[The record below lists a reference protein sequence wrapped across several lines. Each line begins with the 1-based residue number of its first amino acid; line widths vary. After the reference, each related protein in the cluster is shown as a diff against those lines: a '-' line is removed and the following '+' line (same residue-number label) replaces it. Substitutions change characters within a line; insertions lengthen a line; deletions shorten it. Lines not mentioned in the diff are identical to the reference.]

1 MSAFV
6 EWLADAGK
14 SAGSAAMTGAS
25 EGLVGSLFGRSGFQ
39 RKKDQMQLNEQMMQI
54 QQQLALEAYQ
64 KQQELIKDQR
74 EYDEKQWNEK
84 NSPEAIVRNLEK
96 AGINAAQFF
105 SGGSSSIQP
114 FSGGSAAAAP
124 MAHSSSGG
132 GLSYQTPQ
140 FPGNPLA
147 LAQIEDLRAS
157 ANLKNAQADN
167 EPIRGDLLQQQV
179 ELEQWKNAGM
189 PYATEMLAINAEILR
204 VTKDDKINLSS
215 MEVKTAAANLDK
227 LAAQIRDYDDKHDL
241 QGLRKQEL
249 TNQCAIQVASFV
261 AKLWEAELTRANISV
276 SNATVTLLQ
285 EQAIEASIRS
295 LNGWS
300 DFQIKQPDVWA
311 ALNYDPHLMQLM
323 KHGNGFV
330 GSVFSSLVPVVS
342 ALYDPDGN
350 FLKGRPLKDY
360 LSGSDSSGSEKTQ
373 RVVNSIRRTRGFK
386 GK

>member
-25 EGLVGSLFGRSGFQ
+25 QGLVGSLFGRSGFQ

-96 AGINAAQFF
+96 AGINAAQFL

-167 EPIRGDLLQQQV
+167 EPIRGELLEQQV

-189 PYATEMLAINAEILR
+189 PYANEMLAINAEILR
-204 VTKDDKINLSS
+204 VTKGDKINLSS

-227 LAAQIRDYDDKHDL
+227 LGRQIRDYDDKHDVSDIM
-241 QGLRKQEL
+241 KQQAI
-249 TNQCAIQVASFV
+249 NQCALQVASFAAKV
-261 AKLWEAELTRANISV
+261 AEAYLIRANTQV
-276 SNATVTLLQ
+276 SNATVEVLK
-285 EQAIEASIRS
+285 EQARKYAIDY
-295 LNGWS
+295 LNGRL
-300 DFQIKQPDVWA
+300 DFVQNIPKA
-311 ALNYDPHLMQLM
+311 AGALRTTPKGQALVQLS
-323 KHGNGFV
+323 GGGIV
-330 GSVFSSLVPVVS
+330 GSVTG
-342 ALYDPDGN
+342 ALAGVMAFFASPERGD
-350 FLKGRPLKDY
+350 
-360 LSGSDSSGSEKTQ
+360 SMGSDYYGKFLEEIFGEDFESSK
-373 RVVNSIRRTRGFK
+373 
-386 GK
+386 

>member
-25 EGLVGSLFGRSGFQ
+25 QGLVGSLFGRSGFQ

-204 VTKDDKINLSS
+204 VTKGDKINLSS

-249 TNQCAIQVASFV
+249 TNQCALQVASFAAKV
-261 AKLWEAELTRANISV
+261 AEVYLIRANTQV
-276 SNATVTLLQ
+276 SNATVEVLK
-285 EQAIEASIRS
+285 EQARKYAIDY
-295 LNGWS
+295 LNGQL
-300 DFQIKQPDVWA
+300 DFVRNMPKA
-311 ALNYDPHLMQLM
+311 AGALRTSAGSQGMQDLA
-323 KHGNGFV
+323 GGGIV
-330 GSVFSSLVPVVS
+330 GAITGALGGIVDLITPRSVKEGTY
-342 ALYDPDGN
+342 AK
-350 FLKGRPLKDY
+350 FLKEIFGENFEFPK
-360 LSGSDSSGSEKTQ
+360 
-373 RVVNSIRRTRGFK
+373 
-386 GK
+386 

>member
-1 MSAFV
+1 MGAFV
-6 EWLADAGK
+6 EWLADAGE

-25 EGLVGSLFGRSGFQ
+25 QGLFGSLFGRSGFQ

-96 AGINAAQFF
+96 SGINASQFF

-167 EPIRGDLLQQQV
+167 EPIRGDLLRQQV

-204 VTKDDKINLSS
+204 VTKGDKIDLSS

-227 LAAQIRDYDDKHDL
+227 LAVQIRDYDDKHDL

-249 TNQCAIQVASFV
+249 TNQCAIQAASFAAKV
-261 AKLWEAELTRANISV
+261 AEVYLIRANTQV
-276 SNATVTLLQ
+276 SNATVEVLK
-285 EQAIEASIRS
+285 EQAKKYAIDY
-295 LNGWS
+295 LNGQLELVQNLPKTAGALRTS
-300 DFQIKQPDVWA
+300 PGSQALQNLAGGGIVGAITGAIGGIVDFLDNK
-311 ALNYDPHLMQLM
+311 LNPGKFEEGYAKFLE
-323 KHGNGFV
+323 K
-330 GSVFSSLVPVVS
+330 VF
-342 ALYDPDGN
+342 GKN
-350 FLKGRPLKDY
+350 FELPK
-360 LSGSDSSGSEKTQ
+360 
-373 RVVNSIRRTRGFK
+373 
-386 GK
+386 

>member
-25 EGLVGSLFGRSGFQ
+25 QGLVGSLFGRSGFQ

-54 QQQLALEAYQ
+54 QQQLATEAYQ

-96 AGINAAQFF
+96 AGINAAQFL

-167 EPIRGDLLQQQV
+167 EPIRGELLEQQV

-189 PYATEMLAINAEILR
+189 PYANEMLAINAEILR
-204 VTKDDKINLSS
+204 VTKGDKIDLSS

-249 TNQCAIQVASFV
+249 TNQCALQVASFSAKV
-261 AKLWEAELTRANISV
+261 AETYLIRANTRV
-276 SNATVTLLQ
+276 SNATVEVLK
-285 EQAIEASIRS
+285 EQAR
-295 LNGWS
+295 
-300 DFQIKQPDVWA
+300 
-311 ALNYDPHLMQLM
+311 NYA
-323 KHGNGFV
+323 V
-330 GSVFSSLVPVVS
+330 
-342 ALYDPDGN
+342 
-350 FLKGRPLKDY
+350 DY
-360 LSGSDSSGSEKTQ
+360 LNNQLDVVQNIPKAAGALRTSAGSQALKNLAGGGIIGAVTGAIGGIVDFFTPQS
-373 RVVNSIRRTRGFK
+373 VK
-386 GK
+386 GDTYGKFLEEFFGKNFELPK